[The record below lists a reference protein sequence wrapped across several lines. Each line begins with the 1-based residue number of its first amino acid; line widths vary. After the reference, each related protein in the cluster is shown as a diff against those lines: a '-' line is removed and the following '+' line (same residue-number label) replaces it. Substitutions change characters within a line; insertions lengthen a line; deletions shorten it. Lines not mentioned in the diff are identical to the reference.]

1 MTTDVLLYTT
11 NWCPFCR
18 RAKALLKEKG
28 VRWKELDIEA
38 DPAHRQ
44 AMAEASGRSSV
55 PQIFINGT
63 LIGGSDE
70 LFALDVRGELDK
82 LRAQPACHLRR
93 CGLGQPARE
102 PSPVDEYKGESVGLS
117 HLERHY
123 YRHKRRNS
131 HRRGKSLLPTV
142 RSRPEPA

>member
-1 MTTDVLLYTT
+1 MYCCT
-11 NWCPFCR
+11 PRIGARSAAER
-18 RAKALLKEKG
+18 RRLKEKG

-82 LRAQPACHLRR
+82 LLGRNPPA
-93 CGLGQPARE
+93 
-102 PSPVDEYKGESVGLS
+102 
-117 HLERHY
+117 
-123 YRHKRRNS
+123 
-131 HRRGKSLLPTV
+131 T
-142 RSRPEPA
+142 